1 MTNTRVSVVEKVRFG
16 VLFLPVL
23 WLLSSVWVV
32 INDASQRFTY
42 NQLDEIKTP
51 PSILEMLSLIILS
64 LAALWTIGKII
75 ITLRQHRAV
84 SSELKSGSAF
94 FLGLAIMTA
103 SSYLHL
109 GSFLSYVGMVCIDI
123 AAIIMI
129 VTLIQG
135 KPFGEMKLYYKDIEV
150 RKVES

>member
-1 MTNTRVSVVEKVRFG
+1 MTNTKVSVVEKVRFG

-23 WLLSSVWVV
+23 WLLSSVWAV
-32 INDASQRFTY
+32 INDASQRLAY

-94 FLGLAIMTA
+94 FLGLTIMTA

-129 VTLIQG
+129 VTLLQG
-135 KPFGEMKLYYKDIEV
+135 KPFGETKLYYKDIEV
-150 RKVES
+150 RKVKP